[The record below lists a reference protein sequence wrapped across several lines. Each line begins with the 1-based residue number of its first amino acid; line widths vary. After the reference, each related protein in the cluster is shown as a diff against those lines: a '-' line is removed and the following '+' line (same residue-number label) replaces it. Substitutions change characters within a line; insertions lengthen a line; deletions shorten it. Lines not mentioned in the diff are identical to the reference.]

1 MSDEIAKGISI
12 VAVAW
17 AVIYLLRALPFILF
31 SRSAKTEKPWLKT
44 VERWLSPTVIAIL
57 VVYSYS
63 GLEWRSPWAYLSG
76 LAVVLMQLRF
86 RNGLLSIFAGTA
98 LYMALIR
105 L

>member
-76 LAVVLMQLRF
+76 LAVVLMQLCF